1 MSWRGVN
8 LEEELQVERQRRE
21 RKCGDETLHS
31 FQKMLAEDDKMDEQV
46 LESIFDK
53 GILKQYNLALLEQ
66 GRIYNVSDIKKL
78 CIAYR
83 LRFLDASLFKNEIP
97 YEAISE
103 IKRIQKQQDMELS
116 DFKILAPAP
125 MFNLQRKDRDPF
137 LFLNLGNGNYYL
149 IHKWGG
155 ELNSFRKTL
164 VYPFRSFKTIL
175 LCVAGLAALLAW
187 SIPGS
192 FLGGQANPV
201 VRVFCFFY
209 LFFGFSSLTV
219 LYGFSRV
226 KDFNSNLWNSK
237 YTD

>member
-1 MSWRGVN
+1 MRWTGVD
-8 LEEELQVERQRRE
+8 LEKELQVKRQRRE
-21 RKCGDETLHS
+21 RKSGDETLLS
-31 FQKMLAEDDKMDEQV
+31 FQKMLADDDKMDEQA
-46 LESIFDK
+46 LASIFEK
-53 GILKQYNLALLEQ
+53 GILKEYNLALLEQ

-103 IKRIQKQQDMELS
+103 IKRIQKQQDKELA

-125 MFNLQRKDRDPF
+125 MFNLQRKDRDPL
-137 LFLNLGNGNYYL
+137 LFLSLGKGNYYL
-149 IHKWGG
+149 VHKWGG
-155 ELNSFRKTL
+155 ELNPFRKLL
-164 VYPFRSFKTIL
+164 VFPFRSFKTIL

-187 SIPGS
+187 SIPDS

-209 LFFGFSSLTV
+209 LLFGFSSLTV
-219 LYGFSRV
+219 LYGFSRM